1 MSTTPKEYS
10 PYVGPDALRQYAHL
24 MEKFYGLH
32 TDRYYGHQDIEGS
45 QYEGTVE
52 NWGSEMLMEARKMY
66 MIDPPLRNIFVENTL
81 DYYFEVK
88 HSHIIDTYDQ
98 QNMLVVLLRK
108 DVLLSDRE
116 YRIRFDD
123 LTRKTFPRSLSSS
136 ANKVYR
142 DEYYHTTTPPTLVI
156 SKEGEEDVE
165 ISLKL
170 SDEVGSTTDYYFHCD
185 FDAYL
190 PGGDTPIPHDG
201 TLITD
206 PLKNEYNGYPFIW
219 ICTSQL
225 QLLPDVG
232 FVDNTFKDKDF
243 MVIGTNGHA
252 RSLTYP
258 LINNDLAVVEDIYEL
273 THWLVKVQASH
284 DDGFTDEIG
293 GGKYSPFNY
302 TARIGSIEL
311 MYFEDASQAQPGI
324 EPTSSYMITYDPT
337 YCKLCLNKDISFDQ
351 SLILDTVEGRAILNI
366 LPTATNFGKWFFHT
380 PVDGDY
386 DYDGA
391 TYVNPTYGY
400 TSMLSFICNM
410 LDYPSSDPYITAGFV
425 VVFDDKYL
433 NDYETICENAYAG
446 VHVDVTSDHSDN
458 GVSKKNGVIHNMGD
472 FDGLPS
478 YFSYMIDDN
487 IHRAHI
493 EAYAIRDQLNKRNQK
508 ATDKPTAAVIIDSGI
523 PKNEV
528 NDIVLNGEPVIYYSI
543 LTPPG
548 KYTYNENDKTIDPFN
563 ALSEITFSDENH
575 FGNSKMEAHANEKK
589 FIYHGNRHFSLTV
602 SEFDPEKEYGR
613 VYLVTN
619 DRSVYENNETAIDK
633 KPASTF
639 ARICDIPTNFSQLVY
654 IKGTSP
660 TIIIDPEY
668 VRTNASYDNSDKEAL
683 YNVTTRDHLMK
694 ASNSI
699 VFFEYNAPDA
709 ADMANAYPTYIN
721 LNDTI
726 DISDENVVTY
736 SIVNGGSGYVVDDT
750 AQFYIGGNSI
760 EVVVT
765 AESDGVVTGFKFAD
779 ISTNPP
785 TLVDMPVVSNQ
796 YQVRTNFASNSVVYD
811 TETKSGEGTGL
822 RIGLDIDQTEWDST
836 EPSIG
841 VIPSLPTFCFKM
853 DHEGILWV
861 DALMEFD
868 ADIQSFQIT
877 ASKVYYNPYDI
888 DSVGTT
894 ETMIKD
900 IIVPMNNDYID
911 SSTNVVKTFS
921 NIDKGTP
928 ARDFSPELNRLNAN
942 RSDSMFIIVD
952 GPVTSS
958 TDDIIRYEINH
969 VGGNQDTT
977 TIPYNSDINVGSYQN
992 KSNKLRYS
1000 ASSDDEQP
1008 KVLVYDS
1015 NKTTVD
1021 TMETIMKDVTTI
1033 NTSRA
1038 ISMADIFESSDLT
1051 PETLVSATGNID
1063 RDIYIFDEYDDSNL
1077 ESYRSTWSEYTHR
1090 ILIDIISSKYP
1101 NSEPVQFEGT
1111 PYQYSDK
1118 MLVEYMMNNCFNWSD
1133 WNDETRPA
1141 TIYRKP
1147 EIKMFRNAG
1156 DQIIKNGLP
1165 NGKQPK
1171 GGFVTASDTVVP
1183 KHVKVDAYAFNVS
1196 PLNIFRID
1204 TESPV
1209 SLNGFRLYDEMDNDI
1224 SKISL
1229 IILNGVILYP
1239 NYDNLNNIRWLPI
1252 NRTQAS
1258 EEDRT

>member
-24 MEKFYGLH
+24 MKNFYGLH

-116 YRIRFDD
+116 YRIRFDN
-123 LTRKTFPRSLSSS
+123 LTRETFPRSLSSS

-156 SKEGEEDVE
+156 SKEGETDVE
-165 ISLKL
+165 ISLTL
-170 SDEVGSTTDYYFHCD
+170 SDQVGSTTDYYFHRD

-190 PGGDTPIPHDG
+190 PGDNIPVPHGG

-206 PLKNEYNGYPFIW
+206 PLKNEYSGYPCIW

-232 FVDNTFKDKDF
+232 FVNNVFKDKEF

-273 THWLVKVQASH
+273 THWLVKVNASH
-284 DDGFTDEIG
+284 DDGFTDDISG
-293 GGKYSPFNY
+293 GEYDPFNF

-311 MYFEDASQAQPGI
+311 LYFEDSSQAQPGI
-324 EPTSSYMITYDPT
+324 EPTSSITITYDPT
-337 YCKLCLNKDISFDQ
+337 YCKICLNKDISFDP
-351 SLILDTVEGRAILNI
+351 SLILDTVEGRAIRNLI
-366 LPTATNFGKWFFHT
+366 PTATNFGRWFFHK
-380 PVDGDY
+380 PAVGDY

-391 TYVNPTYGY
+391 TYINPTYGY

-410 LDYPSSDPYITAGFV
+410 LDYPSRDPYITAGFV
-425 VVFDDKYL
+425 VIFDDKYL

-446 VHVDVTSDHSDN
+446 VHIDVTSDHSDH

-478 YFSYMIDDN
+478 YFSFMIDDN

-493 EAYAIRDQLNKRNQK
+493 EAYAIRDRLNKRNQK
-508 ATDKPTAAVIIDSGI
+508 ATDKPTAGIIIDSGI

-528 NDIVLNGEPVIYYSI
+528 SDIVLNGEPVIYYSI
-543 LTPPG
+543 LTSPG

-563 ALSEITFSDENH
+563 ALTEITFSDENH
-575 FGNSKMEAHANEKK
+575 FGNSRMSSHANEKK

-602 SEFDPEKEYGR
+602 SEFDPEKEFGR
-613 VYLVTN
+613 VYLVSN
-619 DRSVYENNETAIDK
+619 DRSVYENNETAVDK

-660 TIIIDPEY
+660 TIIIDPLY
-668 VRTNASYDNSDKEAL
+668 VHTNASYDNADKDAL
-683 YNVTTRDHLMK
+683 YNVKTHDHLMK

-709 ADMANAYPTYIN
+709 EDMANAYPTYIN

-726 DISDENVVTY
+726 DISDDSVVSY
-736 SIVNGGSGYVVDDT
+736 SIINGGSGYAVNDT

-765 AESDGVVTGFKFAD
+765 AETDGVVTGFKFAD
-779 ISTNPP
+779 ISTTPP
-785 TLVDMPVVSNQ
+785 TLVDTPVVSNQ
-796 YQVRTNFASNSVVYD
+796 YQVRTNFTSRSVVYD
-811 TETKSGEGTGL
+811 TETKSGEGAGL
-822 RIGLDIDQTEWDST
+822 RIGLDIDQTEWDAT
-836 EPSIG
+836 QPSIG
-841 VIPSLPTFCFKM
+841 VNPSLPTFCFKM

-861 DALMEFD
+861 DAWMEIGTN
-868 ADIQSFQIT
+868 IQSYQIT
-877 ASKVYYNPYDI
+877 CPKVYYNSYDTN
-888 DSVGTT
+888 SVGTA

-900 IIVPMNNDYID
+900 FIVPNNNDYNNSD
-911 SSTNVVKTFS
+911 TDVAKTYS

-928 ARDFSPELNRLNAN
+928 ARDFSPELNSLNAN
-942 RSDSMFIIVD
+942 RSDSLFIVVD
-952 GPVTSS
+952 GSVTST
-958 TDDIIRYEINH
+958 TDDIVRYEINH
-969 VGGNQDTT
+969 VDASQDIV

-1000 ASSDDEQP
+1000 TSSDTEQP
-1008 KVLVYDS
+1008 KILVYDP

-1021 TMETIMKDVTTI
+1021 TMETIMKDVVTVD
-1033 NTSRA
+1033 TSKP
-1038 ISMADIFESSDLT
+1038 ISMVNIFNSSDLT
-1051 PETLVSATGNID
+1051 PQTLVSSYGILD
-1063 RDIYIFDEYDDSNL
+1063 RDVYIFNEYDDTDL
-1077 ESYRSTWSEYTHR
+1077 ESYRSLWSTYTHS
-1090 ILIDIISSKYP
+1090 ILINIISRKYP
-1101 NSEPVQFEGT
+1101 DSEPIQFEGT
-1111 PYQYSDK
+1111 PYQYSNK
-1118 MLVEYMMNNCFNWSD
+1118 MLVDYMLNNNFNWSD

-1147 EIKMFRNAG
+1147 EIKLYKNAG
-1156 DQIIKNGLP
+1156 TEIYKNGMP
-1165 NGKQPK
+1165 VGDQPK
-1171 GGFVTASDTVVP
+1171 GGFVVASDTIVP
-1183 KHVKVDAYAFNVS
+1183 NRVKVDGYNHQVS
-1196 PLNIFRID
+1196 PINIFRID
-1204 TESPV
+1204 TDDPV
-1209 SLNGFRLYDEMDNDI
+1209 NLNGFRLYDEMDNDI
-1224 SKISL
+1224 SEISL

-1239 NYDNLNNIRWLPI
+1239 SIDGYNAIRWLPV
-1252 NRTQAS
+1252 NRNQS
-1258 EEDRT
+1258 EED